1 MSRVSDSV
9 EWPNV
14 FFGSFDE
21 TFFDLP
27 EFLLKTI
34 LSEKQDNFTFKKENG
49 KLSYFFGF
57 VSNLELNKKEKLIFG
72 NQNVLKARFKDAQ
85 FFIEEDSKTKLSDKA
100 KKLSSIIF
108 YNDLGTL
115 MDRSE
120 RIQKLCLRIS
130 EIIDLDISN
139 KIDKLKFSNVDLT
152 TELVREYPSLQGY
165 VGGFYAKL
173 NGFDEE
179 VCDAF
184 SSQYEFSSNTIKNEL
199 AFVLSVSQKID
210 SVFGFFASNRK
221 VTGSG
226 DPFGIR
232 RIVLS
237 LINLLIHKEVNLGFS
252 DIFKVLIEI
261 YENQRIQIKF
271 DKSKVIEFLNKRIE
285 ILLSERGYD
294 VNLIKSCFLKD
305 DFNPSIIF
313 SNIKRINFFLNSKEG
328 KEFIKSYKR
337 LESIIWQEKIEKKI
351 DEKIFKKIEE
361 KRLFLS
367 TVDLKKDYEK
377 NTELLN
383 KKSFYDLSKNIN
395 EFLDNVMVNSQI
407 QKLKIIEFHY

>member
-1 MSRVSDSV
+1 MIKKERVKKIESELEKFCKKNKLSLNYDKELMSRVSDSV

-184 SSQYEFSSNTIKNEL
+184 
-199 AFVLSVSQKID
+199 
-210 SVFGFFASNRK
+210 R
-221 VTGSG
+221 
-226 DPFGIR
+226 
-232 RIVLS
+232 
-237 LINLLIHKEVNLGFS
+237 
-252 DIFKVLIEI
+252 
-261 YENQRIQIKF
+261 
-271 DKSKVIEFLNKRIE
+271 
-285 ILLSERGYD
+285 
-294 VNLIKSCFLKD
+294 
-305 DFNPSIIF
+305 
-313 SNIKRINFFLNSKEG
+313 
-328 KEFIKSYKR
+328 
-337 LESIIWQEKIEKKI
+337 ESI
-351 DEKIFKKIEE
+351 
-361 KRLFLS
+361 
-367 TVDLKKDYEK
+367 
-377 NTELLN
+377 
-383 KKSFYDLSKNIN
+383 
-395 EFLDNVMVNSQI
+395 
-407 QKLKIIEFHY
+407 